1 LEGEALSTR
10 FVDPRSLRGTR
21 AGIDVR
27 GLQTALSR
35 AIEGEVRFDD
45 GSRALYATDAS
56 NYRQVPIGVVVPR
69 TIEDVVRAVAACRE
83 FGAPVLP
90 RGGGTSL
97 CGQCCNVAVVIDF
110 TKYLHRIDELDP
122 HRRYAWVQ
130 PGVVLDDLRNAA
142 EEFHLTFGPDPSTH
156 NHNTLGGM
164 IGNNSCG
171 VHSVMAG
178 ETVANVIELEVLT
191 YDGLRMRLG
200 EGTQAL
206 RHEMLGA
213 GGRRAEIW
221 HALEALRDR
230 HAQEIRRRFPDIPRR
245 VSGYNLPALL
255 PEHGFNLARALV
267 GSEGT
272 CVTVLGAKVR
282 LVESPPGRSLLV
294 LGYES
299 VYEAGDHVPEIME
312 FSPIGLE
319 GIDDRLID
327 DMKAVH
333 LHPQDVKLLPDGRGW
348 LLVEFGGKDREES
361 DALARRAMDAL
372 QKRSKPPAMKLF
384 DDPVEE
390 NIIWEVRKSGLGATA
405 HVPGKPIT
413 WEGWEDSSVP
423 PARLGEYLRKL
434 RALFEKY
441 GYECDLYGHF
451 GQGCVHTRIDFDLET
466 QPGIAKFR
474 AFLDEAAHLVV
485 GLGGSISGEHG
496 DGQSKAALLPIM
508 FGDTMMQAFRDFKRI
523 WDPDGKMN
531 PGKVV
536 DAFDPTE
543 NLRLGS
549 RFAPPAV
556 KSEFRYPGDRN
567 DFSRA
572 TLRCVGVGECR
583 KKDGLMCP
591 SYKVTMEEM
600 HATRGRAHL
609 LFEMLR
615 GDAIAEGWKSDAVK
629 EALDLCLSCK
639 GCKGECPVHVDMATY
654 KAEFMAKH
662 YAGRLKP
669 RSAYAFGWIDR
680 WAHLASFAPGLVN
693 FLTQTAPFSS
703 IARAL
708 AGVHPKRRIPR
719 FAPETFR
726 AEFALRGRRNPR
738 GRRVLLWPDTFND
751 HFHPRTAHA
760 AADVLEAA
768 GYDVAIPAK
777 RLCCGRPLYEFG
789 MLDLAR
795 RYLADI
801 MSTLAEDIAKGT
813 PIVVLEPACASAFR
827 DELPDLFFR
836 DEVARRLSGQVVLLE
851 ELLARDESW
860 KPRRLERR
868 AIVHGHCHQQA
879 ILGMDAHREVLER
892 AGVRCEIPD
901 AGCCGMAGSFG
912 FEKEKYDVSMA
923 CAERVLLPALRG
935 ADPETLVVANGFS
948 CREQVE
954 QSLGKLPLHLAEVLA
969 MTLRDRSS
977 SARAPSGTPPAPAA

>member
-1 LEGEALSTR
+1 MASH
-10 FVDPRSLRGTR
+10 FVDARSIPRTR
-21 AGIDVR
+21 AGVDAR
-27 GLQTALSR
+27 GLEEALR
-35 AIEGEVRFDD
+35 KGIEGEVRFDN

-56 NYRQVPIGVVVPR
+56 NYRQVPIGVVIPR
-69 TIEDVVRAVAACRE
+69 TIDDVVRTVAACRE

-110 TKYLHRIDELDP
+110 TKYLHRIEELDP
-122 HRRYAWVQ
+122 EGRHAWVQ
-130 PGVVLDDLRNAA
+130 PGVVLDDLRSAA
-142 EEFHLTFGPDPSTH
+142 ERFHLTFGPDPSTH

-178 ETVANVIELEVLT
+178 ETVANVIELDVLT
-191 YDGLRMRLG
+191 YDGERMRLA
-200 EGTQAL
+200 EGDEAL
-206 RHEMLGA
+206 RREMLGA
-213 GGRRAEIW
+213 GGRKAEIW
-221 HALEALRDR
+221 RALERLRDR
-230 HAQEIRRRFPDIPRR
+230 YAGEIRRRFPDIPRR

-255 PEHGFNLARALV
+255 PEKGFHLARALV

-272 CVTVLGAKVR
+272 CVTILGAKVR
-282 LVESPPGRSLLV
+282 LVESPPGRTLLV
-294 LGYES
+294 LGYDS
-299 VYEAGDHVPEIME
+299 VYEAGDHVPEILR
-312 FSPIGLE
+312 FGPIGLE
-319 GIDDRLID
+319 GIDDRLIS

-361 DALARRAMDAL
+361 DANARRAMQAL
-372 QKRSKPPAMKLF
+372 KKQPKPPSMKLF

-405 HVPGKPIT
+405 HVPGKAIT

-423 PARLGEYLRKL
+423 PEKLGEYLRKL
-434 RALFEKY
+434 RALFDKY
-441 GYECDLYGHF
+441 EYGCDLYGHF

-466 QPGIAKFR
+466 APGIAKFR
-474 AFLDEAAHLVV
+474 RFLDEAAHLVV

-508 FGDTMMQAFRDFKRI
+508 FGDELMQAFREFKGI
-523 WDPDGKMN
+523 WDPANRMN

-536 DAFDPTE
+536 DAYDPTE
-543 NLRLGS
+543 NLRLGAS
-549 RFAPPAV
+549 YAPPAV
-556 KSEFRYPGDRN
+556 ESRFRYPDDRN
-567 DFSRA
+567 DFARA

-583 KKDGLMCP
+583 KKSGLMCP
-591 SYKVTMEEM
+591 SYKVTMEEK

-615 GDAIAEGWKSDAVK
+615 GEEIREGWKSDAVK

-654 KAEFMAKH
+654 KAEFMAKR

-669 RSAYAFGWIDR
+669 RCAYVFGWIDR

-693 FLTQTAPFSS
+693 FLARTPPFSDAAKA
-703 IARAL
+703 I
-708 AGVHPKRRIPR
+708 AGVHPKRTIPR
-719 FAPETFR
+719 FAKRTFR
-726 AEFALRGRRNPR
+726 AGFAQRTRRNA
-738 GRRVLLWPDTFND
+738 GARRVILWPDTFND
-751 HFHPRTAHA
+751 HFHPETAHA

-768 GYDVAIPAK
+768 GYEVAIPGR

-795 RYLADI
+795 RYFSDIMTALAADI
-801 MSTLAEDIAKGT
+801 ARGT

-827 DELPDLFFR
+827 DELPNLFFR
-836 DEVARRLSGQVVLLE
+836 DEVARRLATQVVLLE
-851 ELLARDESW
+851 ELLVRDEGW
-860 KPRRLERR
+860 QPAQLGRR

-879 ILGMDAHREVLER
+879 VLGMDAQREALER
-892 AGVRCEIPD
+892 AGVECDIPD

-912 FEKEKYDVSMA
+912 FEKEKYEISMA
-923 CAERVLLPALRG
+923 CAERVLLPALRAAG
-935 ADPETLVVANGFS
+935 DDTLVIANGFS
-948 CREQVE
+948 CREQVA
-954 QSLGKLPLHLAEVLA
+954 QATGRLPVHLAQVLRLGLGA
-969 MTLRDRSS
+969 DGRQGRG
-977 SARAPSGTPPAPAA
+977 RGEAA

>member
-1 LEGEALSTR
+1 MSTQ
-10 FVDPRSLRGTR
+10 FVDPRSVRAYR
-21 AGIDVR
+21 AGVDHR
-27 GLQTALSR
+27 ALEQRLRRST
-35 AIEGEVRFDD
+35 EGEVRFDD

-56 NYRQVPIGVVVPR
+56 NYRQVPIGVVIPR
-69 TIEDVVRAVAACRE
+69 TIDDVVATVAACRE

-110 TKYLHRIDELDP
+110 TKHLHRIDELNAQG
-122 HRRYAWVQ
+122 RYAWVQ
-130 PGVVLDDLRNAA
+130 PGVVLDDLRDAA
-142 EEFHLTFGPDPSTH
+142 EAFHLTFGPDPSTH

-178 ETVANVIELEVLT
+178 ETVANVIELDVLT
-191 YDGLRMRLG
+191 YDGLRLHLG
-200 EGTQAL
+200 EGDDAL

-213 GGRRAEIW
+213 GGRKAEIW
-221 HALEALRDR
+221 HALERLRDR
-230 HAQEIRRRFPDIPRR
+230 HADEIRRRFPDIPRR

-255 PEHGFNLARALV
+255 PENGFHLARALV

-299 VYEAGDHVPEIME
+299 VYEAGDHVTQVME
-312 FSPIGLE
+312 FGPIGLE
-319 GIDDRLID
+319 GIDDRLVE

-348 LLVEFGGKDREES
+348 LLVEFGGEDRGES
-361 DALARRAMDAL
+361 DAKARRAMEAL
-372 QKRSKPPAMKLF
+372 KKQSKPPSMKLF
-384 DDPVEE
+384 DDPREE
-390 NIIWEVRKSGLGATA
+390 NIIWDVRKSGLGATA
-405 HVPGKPIT
+405 HVPNKPIT

-423 PARLGEYLRKL
+423 PAKLGEYLRKL
-434 RALFEKY
+434 RGLFEKY
-441 GYECDLYGHF
+441 GYACDLYGHF

-466 QPGIAKFR
+466 APGIAKFR
-474 AFLDEAAHLVV
+474 GFLDEAAHLVV

-508 FGDTMMQAFRDFKRI
+508 FGDELMNAFREFKRI
-523 WDPDGKMN
+523 WDPEAKMN

-536 DAFDPTE
+536 DAYRPEE
-543 NLRLGS
+543 NLRLGTS
-549 RFAPPAV
+549 YAPPAV
-556 KSEFRYPGDRN
+556 DVQFRYPDDRN
-567 DFSRA
+567 DFARA

-583 KKDGLMCP
+583 KKSGLMCP
-591 SYKVTMEEM
+591 SYKVTMEER

-615 GDAIAEGWKSDAVK
+615 GDPIREGWKSDAVK

-639 GCKGECPVHVDMATY
+639 GCKGECPLHVDMATY

-662 YAGRLKP
+662 YEGRLKP

-693 FLTQTAPFSS
+693 FLAQTAPFSTLAKS
-703 IARAL
+703 L

-719 FAPETFR
+719 FAAKTFR
-726 AEFALRGRRNPR
+726 SEFARRPR
-738 GRRVLLWPDTFND
+738 PGGNRRRVLLWPDTFNN
-751 HFHPRTAHA
+751 HFHPATAHA
-760 AADVLEAA
+760 AVEVLEAA
-768 GYDVAIPAK
+768 GYEVAIPPK

-795 RYLADI
+795 RYLRDI
-801 MSTLAEDIAKGT
+801 LATLEEDIANAT
-813 PIVVLEPACASAFR
+813 PVVVLEPACASTFR
-827 DELPDLFFR
+827 DELVDLLFR
-836 DEVARRLSGQVVLLE
+836 DEQARRLSKQVVLLE
-851 ELLARDESW
+851 ELLVREADW
-860 KPRRLERR
+860 KPPRLERH

-879 ILGMDAHREVLER
+879 ILGMDSQREALER
-892 AGVRCEIPD
+892 AGVHCDIPD

-923 CAERVLLPALRG
+923 CAERVLLPALRA
-935 ADPETLVVANGFS
+935 ADERTLVIANGFS

-954 QSLGKLPLHLAEVLA
+954 QATGERPLHLAQVLA
-969 MTLRDRSS
+969 MALRDRSS
-977 SARAPSGTPPAPAA
+977 SAGGPSGTRPATAA